1 MKIELIGEVKDQPD
15 GSGIVELDIDEEGKM
30 YLMQLGFEVVLMRG
44 IEAMKKEKPH
54 KVALL

>member
-44 IEAMKKEKPH
+44 IEAMKEEYAVIPT
-54 KVALL
+54 L

>member
-44 IEAMKKEKPH
+44 IEAMKEEYAVIPS
-54 KVALL
+54 L